1 MLENNQAG
9 PQMTSPTAP
18 QAKASFRAL
27 LHEMLE
33 TVLLA
38 LVIFAALRFFVQN
51 FRIEGQSMEPTL
63 HDGQFLI
70 VDKISY
76 RLGKVK
82 RGDIVIFNAPPAP
95 DKDFVKRV
103 IGLPGEMVEVRLGVV
118 YINGQPLDEPYI
130 VYGNQRSWGPRRV
143 GEDEYFVLGDNRNNS
158 VDSHGG
164 WTVPRESIV
173 GRAWIIYWPP
183 SRWGVVNNYP
193 LVAGTPASVAS
204 R

>member
-1 MLENNQAG
+1 MSENRPLTPEADPPTT
-9 PQMTSPTAP
+9 PQG
-18 QAKASFRAL
+18 QASFRAML
-27 LHEMLE
+27 RELLE

-76 RLGKVK
+76 RLGAVK

-103 IGLPGEMVEVRLGVV
+103 IGLPGETVEVRLGIV
-118 YINGQPLDEPYI
+118 YVNDQPLDEPYI
-130 VYGNQRSWGPRRV
+130 VYANQRSWGPRRV
-143 GEDEYFVLGDNRNNS
+143 GEGEYLVLGDNRPSSN
-158 VDSHGG
+158 DSRQWGML
-164 WTVPRESIV
+164 PAEE
-173 GRAWIIYWPP
+173 IIGKALLCYWPP
-183 SRWGVVNNYP
+183 QYWG
-193 LVAGTPASVAS
+193 GMEHASYANMP
-204 R
+204 